1 MTVATDREKTGI
13 LEDSPTFNII
23 TVEVL
28 VRASNSEITADV
40 GSIQGGSPLIVSV
53 NEISVCANAGDAVT
67 LPLAIAGFSYDV
79 TIINNGANASD
90 VFPALGDDLGA
101 GVNTAASLAAG
112 ASITYRSYDDTNW
125 IVV

>member
-1 MTVATDREKTGI
+1 MAVTTDSKKTGVI
-13 LEDSPTFNII
+13 EKDPTFDTVTVGVIATVSI
-23 TVEVL
+23 TG
-28 VRASNSEITADV
+28 ITADT
-40 GSIQGGSPLIVSV
+40 GSIQGGSPLTGSV

-67 LPLAIAGFSYDV
+67 LPLAVGGFSYDV

-101 GVNTAASLAAG
+101 GVNTASSLAAG